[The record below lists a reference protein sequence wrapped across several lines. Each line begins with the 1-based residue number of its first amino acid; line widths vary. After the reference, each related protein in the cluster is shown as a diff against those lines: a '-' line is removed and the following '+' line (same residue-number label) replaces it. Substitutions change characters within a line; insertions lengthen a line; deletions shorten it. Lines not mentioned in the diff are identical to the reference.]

1 MIRFYLQKLVRDKVV
16 DNCLSDPEVLKTSY
30 RQLSGEEFR
39 RELLRKIHE
48 EADEIPLG
56 DDKHDESLAEL
67 ADLQEVVDALRQN
80 FGFSKEE
87 IQAAQQRKRDDRG
100 GFDERRYIDYNDIA
114 EGSRWIDIFRAQPEK
129 YREERLEED
138 GS

>member
-1 MIRFYLQKLVRDKVV
+1 MIRFYLQKLVRDKVI

-56 DDKHDESLAEL
+56 DDKRDESLAEL

-87 IQAAQQRKRDDRG
+87 IQTAQQRKRDNRG
-100 GFDERRYIDYNDIA
+100 GFDERHYIDYNDIA
-114 EGSRWIDIFRAQPEK
+114 EDSRWVDVFRAQPEK
-129 YREERLEED
+129 YREERLK
-138 GS
+138 

>member
-1 MIRFYLQKLVRDKVV
+1 MIRFYLQKLVRDKVI
-16 DNCLSDPEVLKTSY
+16 DDCLSDPEVLKTSY

-56 DDKHDESLAEL
+56 DDKRDESLAEL

-87 IQAAQQRKRDDRG
+87 IQTAQQRKRDNRG
-100 GFDERRYIDYNDIA
+100 GFDERHYIDYNDIA
-114 EGSRWIDIFRAQPEK
+114 EGSRWVDVFRAQPEK
-129 YREERLEED
+129 YREERLK
-138 GS
+138 